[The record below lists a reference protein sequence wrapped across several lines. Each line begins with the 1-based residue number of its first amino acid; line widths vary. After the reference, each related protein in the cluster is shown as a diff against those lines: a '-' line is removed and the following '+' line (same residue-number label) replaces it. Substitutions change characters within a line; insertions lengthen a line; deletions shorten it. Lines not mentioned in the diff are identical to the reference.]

1 MERRNSLSLTTVII
15 VLALLALFVGYL
27 LGNWIIQLVVG
38 TSPDDSSQL
47 AENKVVEEEIIVEDD
62 NDSDLESSTSYISKD
77 KNDQETISINQ
88 QLSGDV
94 FVVQVGAFSSYS
106 NAVILKEELASKGF
120 QTVITEGEPF
130 KVQLG
135 ATTDREKAE
144 KTKEDIKKLG
154 YDAFIT
160 H

>member
-1 MERRNSLSLTTVII
+1 MERRNSLSLTTVVI
-15 VLALLALFVGYL
+15 VLALLALFIGYL

-47 AENKVVEEEIIVEDD
+47 TESKVMEEEIIVEDD
-62 NDSDLESSTSYISKD
+62 SDNDLESSTSYISED
-77 KNDQETISINQ
+77 KNDKETISINQ

-94 FVVQVGAFSSYS
+94 FVVQVGAFSSYN
-106 NAVILKEELASKGF
+106 NAVVLKEELASKGF
-120 QTVITEGEPF
+120 QAVITEGKPF

-135 ATTDREKAE
+135 ATTDRKTAEETEEK
-144 KTKEDIKKLG
+144 IKKLG